1 MLFVESQDDISEEIH
16 LPLNTWRVSAD
27 WLFDSEEFN
36 EWMSEEDYQV
46 NKNGKKLV
54 HRHRWTLDD
63 FFNDPNISDSVPAK
77 NEQIKNRSQSKRKSI
92 PRSIQSTGVQILK
105 KRKGDQGILPLTT
118 CQVCKISITFKSL
131 ERHLKE
137 MHGPTIKCDLCTFV
151 TRREASL
158 LDHQRRKHSDPM
170 KMGRPKKNQ
179 QKRRQRSPFRKE
191 SFDRHKSAIDTKLAL
206 KLTSEVLEKVGRSLE
221 ETNED
226 KKKMEQR
233 LKILEDNKRQKD
245 IEIRKVKSRVAIIE
259 CKQKEEELPDLRNLT
274 GLLNYFNLRK
284 DATKEDINRTINLR
298 LMEINPESTVSK
310 EVFTCNMTKEK
321 RQELSMFYNQASEM
335 LLRWKDTQNNLNTS

>member
-1 MLFVESQDDISEEIH
+1 
-16 LPLNTWRVSAD
+16 
-27 WLFDSEEFN
+27 
-36 EWMSEEDYQV
+36 MSS
-46 NKNGKKLV
+46 NL
-54 HRHRWTLDD
+54 
-63 FFNDPNISDSVPAK
+63 
-77 NEQIKNRSQSKRKSI
+77 KRK
-92 PRSIQSTGVQILK
+92 SIQSTGAQSVLK
-105 KRKGDQGILPLTT
+105 KQRKKVDQGILPKTT
-118 CQVCKISITFKSL
+118 CPDCKISITVKSL

-137 MHGPTIKCDLCTFV
+137 IHGPPIKCDLCEFI

-206 KLTSEVLEKVGRSLE
+206 KLTSEVLEKVGRNLE
-221 ETNED
+221 ESNAN
-226 KKKMEQR
+226 KQKMEQR
-233 LKILEDNKRQKD
+233 LKLLEDHKKQKD

-259 CKQKEEELPDLRNLT
+259 CKQKEEELPNMRDLA

-310 EVFTCNMTKEK
+310 EVFTCITKE
-321 RQELSMFYNQASEM
+321 RREELTMFYNEASGT
-335 LLRWKDTQNNLNTS
+335 LLRWIESRTK